1 MSQYKSKPTVLAM
14 APEAI
19 AAKFEDLSGLSEYV
33 SRIPEAERAQIGDLA
48 FEPDAIVIK
57 NPQIGE
63 MKFTVTE
70 RSPERIVFNANGML
84 PLALIVDLKSLENG
98 LKTEATT
105 TVDVEIPAIVRP
117 FIGGKIQQVAD
128 AFGDMM
134 AKLAGND
141 SF

>member
-1 MSQYKSKPTVLAM
+1 MSQYKSKPTVVAL

-19 AAKFEDLSGLSEYV
+19 AAKFEDLSGLGEYV
-33 SRIPEAERAQIGDLA
+33 NHIPEAERAQIGDLA
-48 FEPDAIVIK
+48 FERDAIVIK

-70 RSPERIVFNANGML
+70 RSPQRIVFNANGML
-84 PLALIVDLKSLENG
+84 PLALIVDLTGIDNNTR
-98 LKTEATT
+98 TEATT

-128 AFGDMM
+128 TFGDMM
-134 AKLAGND
+134 AKLAGGNG
-141 SF
+141 F